1 MPAAEVEVGALVE
14 IVDDAEVAGAVVGEA
29 APVVLPEPEDA
40 SHENGVGPEHM
51 QISTSRRNAMQ
62 RP

>member
-14 IVDDAEVAGAVVGEA
+14 IVDEAEVAGAVVGEA

-51 QISTSRRNAMQ
+51 
-62 RP
+62 